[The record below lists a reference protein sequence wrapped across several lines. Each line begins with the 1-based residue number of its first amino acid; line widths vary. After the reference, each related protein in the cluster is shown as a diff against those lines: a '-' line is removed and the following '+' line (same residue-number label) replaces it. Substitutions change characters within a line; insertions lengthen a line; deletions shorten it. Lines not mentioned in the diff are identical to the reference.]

1 MKLTR
6 YIAARYIGA
15 SILIILLS
23 IPAFFVIMRQVMYNS
38 LDESL
43 HIQKE
48 WIKTELHTI
57 PPSHIVSY
65 DRNISI
71 RPSNDRITSETI
83 YNKDIYIKE
92 DDEMVMHRVL
102 EFYTIVNG
110 QQYNVR
116 IQKSL
121 IETEDMLKS
130 VIFIQ
135 SGILLL
141 LMLTLFLIDRNLNK
155 KIWKPFYKMLG
166 NLKSY
171 RVDTQEVLDFPQ
183 SGISEFIDLNTSL
196 KELSRRNRE
205 LYITQKEFTENAS
218 HELQTPLAILQSNLD
233 NLWQTLPISEEQA
246 GIISRIQEN
255 TARMSR
261 LNNALLLLAK
271 IENNQFQNKEKIK
284 LKDFVD
290 KIVSQYQDILSHTNI
305 NRIFTEDQNIE
316 VFADKSLMEILINNL
331 ITNAIHHT
339 PSTGMIEI
347 GLQNNALT
355 VSNTAQNGELD
366 KQKLFKRFQK
376 QTNNSRS
383 TGLGL
388 EMCKKICDLYGYVIS
403 YNFENGRHNF
413 TVEFK

>member
-38 LDESL
+38 LDEAL

-48 WIKTELHTI
+48 WIKTELRTI

-71 RPSNDRITSETI
+71 RPANNRITSEII

-92 DDEMVMHRVL
+92 DDEMVTHRVL
-102 EFYTIVNG
+102 EFYTLVNG
-110 QQYNVR
+110 QQYIIR

-121 IETEDMLKS
+121 IETEDMLK
-130 VIFIQ
+130 IIILIQ

-141 LMLTLFLIDRNLNK
+141 LILTLLLIDRNLNK
-155 KIWKPFYKMLG
+155 KIWQPFYNMLG

-171 RVDTQEVLDFPQ
+171 RVDTQEELSLPQ
-183 SGISEFIDLNTSL
+183 TEISEFIDLNSSL
-196 KELSRRNRE
+196 KELSRRNRK

-233 NLWQTLPISEEQA
+233 NLWQTVPISEEQA
-246 GIISRIQEN
+246 GLITQIQEN

-271 IENNQFQNKEKIK
+271 IENNQFQNKEMIK
-284 LKDFVD
+284 LKDLVA
-290 KIVSQYQDILSHTNI
+290 KIVSQYQDILSHTNV
-305 NRIFTEDQNIE
+305 NRIFTEDQDFA

-331 ITNAIHHT
+331 ITNAIHYT
-339 PSTGMIEI
+339 PDTGMIEI
-347 GLQNNALT
+347 SLQDNAFT

-376 QTNNSRS
+376 QTNNSQS

-388 EMCKKICDLYGYVIS
+388 EMCKKICDLYGYNIS
-403 YNFENGRHNF
+403 YNFENDRHHF